1 MCGRSGKKK
10 LTEKKKKKY
19 MRSVGVYIATKQIAE
34 HNRNPY
40 ERTFLKSVI

>member
-1 MCGRSGKKK
+1 MLCAREVEKK
-10 LTEKKKKKY
+10 LTEKKKKKIY
-19 MRSVGVYIATKQIAE
+19 EKCWCLATKQIAE